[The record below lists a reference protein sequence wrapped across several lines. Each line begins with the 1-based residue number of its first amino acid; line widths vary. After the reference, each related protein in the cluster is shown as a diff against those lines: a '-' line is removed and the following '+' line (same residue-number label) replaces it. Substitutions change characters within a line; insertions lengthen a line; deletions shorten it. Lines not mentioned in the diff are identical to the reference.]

1 MYIHKTVRKFFSE
14 NPDLH
19 HEIRILTHIIPQ
31 HGCEL
36 ILALSERGVHIY
48 ADSEKGWQKLDPNLY
63 EYFRMS
69 AIHNGDIC
77 KDYSRDELEEIIAEI
92 EADFYDPI
100 IDFCNFQIEKANS
113 KAENALEKS
122 ELKKVNRIYVS
133 VFNDRFL
140 IDQEGILY
148 ARCVQ
153 GDENLCMHT
162 EAGNLFT
169 VIGWDLDG
177 NPCTISDTYS
187 LFADRF

>member
-1 MYIHKTVRKFFSE
+1 M
-14 NPDLH
+14 
-19 HEIRILTHIIPQ
+19 
-31 HGCEL
+31 
-36 ILALSERGVHIY
+36 
-48 ADSEKGWQKLDPNLY
+48 
-63 EYFRMS
+63 
-69 AIHNGDIC
+69 
-77 KDYSRDELEEIIAEI
+77 
-92 EADFYDPI
+92 
-100 IDFCNFQIEKANS
+100 
-113 KAENALEKS
+113 
-122 ELKKVNRIYVS
+122 KKVRIKTSITNFGELDYTYVDDFETSEIASAKSKPISINRVYVS

-187 LFADRF
+187 LFENRF